1 MKRKKAK
8 DMIHRSRKP
17 RYERLYNEQAYR
29 VNYVLY
35 LMKKGRITEETGEAL
50 VKRNDISTEDME
62 VIDMLFDKAN
72 YADLND
78 YVQNMNHFASKPD

>member
-1 MKRKKAK
+1 MKSNKVEE
-8 DMIHRSRKP
+8 MIHRSRKT
-17 RYERLYNEQAYR
+17 RFERGYNEREAR

-35 LMKKGRITEETGEAL
+35 LMKQGRITEETGEAL

-62 VIDMLFDKAN
+62 VIDMLFDKAK

>member
-1 MKRKKAK
+1 MKSNNVEE
-8 DMIHRSRKP
+8 MIHRSRKT
-17 RYERLYNEQAYR
+17 RFEHRYNEREAR

-35 LMKKGRITEETGEAL
+35 LMKQGRITEETGEAL

-62 VIDMLFDKAN
+62 VIDMLFDKAK

>member
-1 MKRKKAK
+1 MNSKKVEE
-8 DMIHRSRKP
+8 MIHRSRKP
-17 RYERLYNEQAYR
+17 RFERVYNERADR
-29 VNYVLY
+29 LNYVLY
-35 LMKKGRITEETGEAL
+35 LMKQGRITEETGEAL

-62 VIDMLFDKAN
+62 VIDMLFDKAK